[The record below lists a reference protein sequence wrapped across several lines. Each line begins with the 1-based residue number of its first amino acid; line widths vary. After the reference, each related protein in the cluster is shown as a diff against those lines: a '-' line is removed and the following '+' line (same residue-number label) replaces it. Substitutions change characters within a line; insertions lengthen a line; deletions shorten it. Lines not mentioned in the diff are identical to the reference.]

1 MSDQAEIKQPS
12 DWQLPK
18 GGSTHDDP
26 LLACLIAL
34 TKYHHRVVSVET
46 LRAGLPLE
54 DSRFTPEL
62 FVRAAKRA
70 DLAARVVRRP
80 LKKIPDLVLPA
91 VLLLKGRQACVLLE
105 VDHKK
110 KTARILA
117 SETQVGEVVVDLKAL
132 QERYLG
138 YAIFVQPEHT
148 FDQRAPE
155 TLALKSRHWFWGT
168 LFKSWRIY
176 RDVLLASFL
185 INLFALTS
193 PLFVMN
199 VYDRVVPNNAVETL
213 WVLAIGVSVVYCFD
227 LLMKSLRGYFVDVAG
242 KKADVVLSTM
252 IFEQV
257 MGIKMAVRPPSVG
270 AFANNL
276 REFDSV
282 RDFITSA
289 TITTFIDL
297 PFVLLFLTVIGFIGG
312 PLVLVPAAVMPLVL
326 IYGLAMQAPLRKAVD
341 NSFRMATQR
350 NATLVESLTGLE
362 AVKTLGA
369 EGQLQRKWEQAIGY
383 MAQWG
388 VRSRILS
395 SSVVNVAALLQQL
408 TTVGVVVFGV
418 YLITD
423 GNMSMGGLI
432 ACVILSG
439 RAMAPMGQVANLAT
453 RYHQAR
459 AALNSLNGIM
469 ALSQERPADRSFVH
483 RPVFQGTIEFSDVTF
498 TYPGQIHAALTNLS
512 FRIAAGEKVAFIGR
526 IGSGKTTI
534 EKLVMGLYEPDSGA
548 VRIDGTDLRQ
558 IDPADLRRSVGYTP
572 QDTTLFFGTLRDNI
586 MLGAPY
592 VDDAAILRAA
602 NIGGVMEFVSRHP
615 LGFDMQVGERGEG
628 LSGGQR
634 QTIAVARAMLLDPP
648 ILLFDEPTS
657 SMDNASEERLKVR
670 LKEYIGDKTL
680 VLVTHRASL
689 LDLVDRII
697 VLDNGRIIA
706 DGPKPQ
712 VLEALKTGKLR
723 VATS

>member
-1 MSDQAEIKQPS
+1 MPEQAEIKQDS
-12 DWQLPK
+12 EWQVPK
-18 GGSTHDDP
+18 GGEAHDDP

-34 TKYHHRVVSVET
+34 TKHHHCVVSIET
-46 LRAGLPLE
+46 LRAGLPLA

-62 FVRAAKRA
+62 FVRAARRA
-70 DLAARVVRRP
+70 NLAARVVRRP
-80 LKKIPDLVLPA
+80 LKKIHDLVLPA
-91 VLLLKGRQACVLLE
+91 VLLLKGQQACVLLE
-105 VDHKK
+105 ADHKK
-110 KTARILA
+110 GTARILA
-117 SETQVGEVVVDLKAL
+117 AETDIGETTISLKGL
-132 QERYLG
+132 QELYLG
-138 YAIFVQPEHT
+138 YAIFVQPEHQ

-155 TLALKSRHWFWGT
+155 TFALKSRHWFWGT
-168 LFKSWRIY
+168 ILKSWRIY
-176 RDVLLASFL
+176 RDVLVASFL
-185 INLFALTS
+185 INSFALAS
-193 PLFVMN
+193 PLFIMN
-199 VYDRVVPNNAVETL
+199 VYDRVVPNNAIETL
-213 WVLAIGVSVVYCFD
+213 WVLAIGVSVVYLFD
-227 LLMKSLRGYFVDVAG
+227 LLMKSLRSYFVDIAG
-242 KKADVVLSTM
+242 KKADITLSTM

-257 MGIKMAVRPPSVG
+257 LGIKMAARPQSVG

-289 TITTFIDL
+289 TIITFIDL
-297 PFVLLFLTVIGFIGG
+297 PFVILFLAVISFIGG
-312 PLVLVPAAVMPLVL
+312 PLVLVPAAIIPLVL
-326 IYGLAMQAPLRKAVD
+326 LYGFAIQIPLRKAVD
-341 NSFRMATQR
+341 NSFRMGTQR

-362 AVKTLGA
+362 VLKTLGA
-369 EGQLQRKWEQAIGY
+369 EGQLQRKWEQAVGY
-383 MAQWG
+383 MAHWS

-395 SSVVNVAALLQQL
+395 SSAVNFAAVLQQL
-408 TTVGVVVFGV
+408 ATVGIVVFGV

-423 GNMSMGGLI
+423 GSMSMGGLI

-439 RAMAPMGQVANLAT
+439 RAMAPMAQVANLAT

-469 ALSQERPADRSFVH
+469 DMPQERPADRAFVH
-483 RPVFQGTIEFSDVTF
+483 RPDIKGAIEFSDVTF
-498 TYPGQIHAALTNLS
+498 TYPQQTNAVLTNLS
-512 FRIAAGEKVAFIGR
+512 FRIGAGEKVAFIGR

-534 EKLVMGLYEPDSGA
+534 EKLIMGLYEPESGA

-592 VDDAAILRAA
+592 VDDAAILHAA
-602 NIGGVMEFVSRHP
+602 NLAGVMEFADRHP

-670 LKEYIGDKTL
+670 LKENLGDKTL
-680 VLVTHRASL
+680 ILVTHRASL
-689 LDLVDRII
+689 LELVDRII
-697 VLDNGRIIA
+697 VMDNGRIIA
-706 DGPKPQ
+706 DGPKAQ
-712 VLEALKTGKLR
+712 VLEALKSGKLR